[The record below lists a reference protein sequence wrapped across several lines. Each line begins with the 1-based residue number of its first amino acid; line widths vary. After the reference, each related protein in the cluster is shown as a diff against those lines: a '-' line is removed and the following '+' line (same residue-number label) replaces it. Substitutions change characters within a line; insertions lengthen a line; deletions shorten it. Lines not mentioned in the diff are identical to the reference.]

1 MYIVDGIAYAG
12 EPALAIK
19 VSGVRPLENHRLW
32 LRFNTGEVKIFD
44 VAPWLTEPAFLPLSD
59 EQVFR
64 NVYIDYGVVVWEDG
78 NIDLS
83 PELLYRDGV
92 PAEDTAIA

>member
-1 MYIVDGIAYAG
+1 MNDRCLYPRRNRGKY
-12 EPALAIK
+12 
-19 VSGVRPLENHRLW
+19 
-32 LRFNTGEVKIFD
+32 
-44 VAPWLTEPAFLPLSD
+44 D